1 MAFDAVAAGEM
12 TFKPLDPGR
21 YPCFE
26 LALNVAKRGGTWP
39 AALNG
44 ADEMAVAA
52 FLEGH
57 IRFTDIPVVIEK
69 ALHDFKSVDDPS
81 IDDIIAA
88 STWAKKRVAQI
99 AGT

>member
-1 MAFDAVAAGEM
+1 MA
-12 TFKPLDPGR
+12 LD
-21 YPCFE
+21 
-26 LALNVAKRGGTWP
+26 VAKRGGTWP

-52 FLEGH
+52 FLDGR

-69 ALHDFKSVDDPS
+69 ALHDFTSVDDPT

-99 AGT
+99 AGM